1 MKKRVLSMIIAI
13 VMVVGLIPAATLG
26 ASAASSTKGGLTVT
40 GGTEGVDFE
49 WGNPIRDAAG
59 TLEVEVDDAYKIH
72 LIVKTS
78 TPLTVTGTG
87 TSPNYDENGGY
98 YGQTVRV
105 AEGVT
110 ANVTFDGVT
119 LKSSTMYNSPVVVH
133 QNATLNLTLKGN
145 NSLSSGRYGPSSGNT
160 FPMPAIFVKYL
171 ATLVVTADSTGTLTA
186 SSDIGAAVIGGQGGT
201 DAKDLNTGTIKI
213 NGGTFNLTA
222 NGSNNGYYKSGA
234 CIGAGNGGAF
244 TDIEINGGT
253 INGNSEHGAVIG
265 GGYNYIT
272 SNMTASG
279 IVINGGVI
287 NATTP
292 DSSAQAIGSGYN
304 GTVGTIQLN
313 GGLLFDDNNG
323 KILGTSYTLTD
334 DLTVPSGKTLT
345 VNEGQTL
352 TITDGKAL
360 KVDGTLVNNGTVD
373 GKVVAP
379 PALTLTAPVS
389 AATPG
394 SNIKMSVVAKN
405 AFDESSTD
413 VPTEFKIS
421 YKVGASGSVQTVD
434 GLNFTVPSDAAL
446 GETLYVYAQN
456 VAVDGKYTVGTSNTV
471 ELFVGQ
477 VDYSKDIE
485 EIQNKLYEAVED
497 LNAALSA
504 LETTLGG
511 LDAELDAFV
520 QEARQEIELLQTGI
534 SHIKEDLDELEKVVG
549 DENSGLVKALN
560 DAVARI
566 AEAESR
572 LDEIDTEIANAKA
585 RLDTLESEMDAAE
598 GRLDAAEA
606 EIIDAKARLAA
617 AEAEISAAKGR
628 LDAAEAEI
636 VAAKGRLDV
645 LEDEMDAAEDRLD
658 DAEGRLDDA
667 EGRLDD
673 AEGRL
678 DDAEGRLDDA
688 EGRLDDAEGRLDD
701 AEGRLDDAEGRLDAA
716 ESEIERLEEEKA
728 TRVELTQAR
737 RELTENYL
745 AAIDEAKAE
754 LNAAIAAGD
763 ADLADKIE
771 KLNTALNDAIKAY
784 KDADAALKAELQ
796 GEFNGKIDAA
806 KTSLETAIAAVQTNL
821 DTAKSALEAADG
833 ALDKKIGDLETAL
846 KAADAALAAADETNK
861 TELKAAIE
869 SAKTDLQKAI
879 KDGDDKAA
887 ADLAAAVE
895 ALKAEIAQAEKD
907 ARTLPLILAIVAI
920 VGDVALLAWIVV
932 LKRKI

>member
-49 WGNPIRDAAG
+49 WGNPIRDAFG
-59 TLEVEVDDAYKIH
+59 TLEFEVDDAYKIH

-78 TPLTVTGTG
+78 TPLTVSGTG

-145 NSLSSGRYGPSSGNT
+145 NSLSSGRYGPSSGDT
-160 FPMPAIFVKYL
+160 FPMPAILVKYP

-201 DAKDLNTGTIKI
+201 DAKDLNAGTIKI

-265 GGYNYIT
+265 GGYNYIA

-292 DSSAQAIGSGYN
+292 DSSAQAIGSGFQ
-304 GTVGTIQLN
+304 GTIGKIELN

-334 DLTVPSGKTLT
+334 DLTVPAGKTLT

-373 GKVVAP
+373 GTVVAP
-379 PALTLTAPVS
+379 PVLTLTAPVS

-434 GLNFTVPSDAAL
+434 GLSFTVPSDAAL
-446 GETLYVYAQN
+446 GETLYVYVQN

-485 EIQNKLYEAVED
+485 EIQNKLDEAVED

-504 LETTLGG
+504 LETTVGG

-572 LDEIDTEIANAKA
+572 LDDIDAEIANAKA

-606 EIIDAKARLAA
+606 EIIDAKARLDA

-636 VAAKGRLDV
+636 VAVKGRLDV

-658 DAEGRLDDA
+658 DAEN
-667 EGRLDD
+667 
-673 AEGRL
+673 
-678 DDAEGRLDDA
+678 
-688 EGRLDDAEGRLDD
+688 RLDDAEGRLDD

-728 TRVELTQAR
+728 TRVELTQAK
-737 RELTENYL
+737 RELTEKYL

-796 GEFNGKIDAA
+796 GEFNGKIADA
-806 KTSLETAIAAVQTNL
+806 KTELAAAIAQVQTNL
-821 DTAKSALEAADG
+821 DNAKSALDTKDG
-833 ALDKKIGDLETAL
+833 ELDKKIDDLETAL